1 MTRATRLALAL
12 LAATPATLALCA
24 LSRPAWAEA
33 PNTKAQPVYVLT
45 LSTDDSDDQ
54 AEALTQAL
62 RSRVRTVQGWSL
74 LETAQSFDTLAIAL
88 KCPPKPDAGCLGR
101 VGDQLHADHF
111 TWGTLAK
118 GPKPGEVTAIVHMWT
133 RGKGDESA
141 NEAYSDNLKDASDE
155 SLRSIA
161 IRLFGTLTGGVV
173 GGTVVVHAGT
183 AGGMVLIDGAEKGPI
198 QGGVARVDVPAGAHT
213 ITVRV
218 PGFDAA
224 PQTANV
230 AVGAEQ
236 ELTFALTPGGAGGQD
251 GATKAAFPL
260 RKVLAYSAIVVGG
273 GLLIVSGV
281 ETAAWIGDSNQS
293 NSDRQNVPKSV
304 TDVCATEVNQPAED
318 ACKKSK
324 DATSVSALGWTFGI
338 VGAGL
343 VGTGVILLLTD
354 HSSTEAPPPADARYA
369 PKPKFDVVPAVGPK
383 GGSVGLRVT
392 F

>member
-12 LAATPATLALCA
+12 LAATPATLAL
-24 LSRPAWAEA
+24 SRPARAEA
-33 PNTKAQPVYVLT
+33 PSTKAQPVYVLT

-74 LETAQSFDTLAIAL
+74 LESAQSFDTLAIAL
-88 KCPPKPDAGCLGR
+88 KCPPKPDTGCLGR
-101 VGDQLHADHF
+101 IGDQLHADHF

-118 GPKPGEVTAIVHMWT
+118 GPKPGEVTAVVHMWT
-133 RGKGDESA
+133 RGKGDELT

-155 SLRSIA
+155 SLRAIA
-161 IRLFGTLTGGVV
+161 IRLFGKLSGGVV
-173 GGTVVVHAGT
+173 GGTIVVHAGS
-183 AGGMVLIDGAEKGPI
+183 AGGVVLVDGAEKGHFE
-198 QGGVARVDVPAGAHT
+198 GGVARVDVPAGAHT
-213 ITVRV
+213 VTVRV
-218 PGFDAA
+218 PGYDAS
-224 PQTANV
+224 PQTATV

-236 ELTFALTPGGAGGQD
+236 ELTFGVSAGGTGGPD
-251 GATKAAFPL
+251 GASKSPFPL
-260 RKVLAYSAIVVGG
+260 RKVLAYSAVVVGG

-304 TDVCATEVNQPAED
+304 SDVCANEVNQAAQD

-324 DATSVSALGWTFGI
+324 DAQSVSALGWTFGI
-338 VGAGL
+338 IGAGL

-354 HSSTEAPPPADARYA
+354 HSSTESPPTADARRA
-369 PKPKFDVVPAVGPK
+369 TKPKFDVVPAVGFQ
-383 GGSVGLRVT
+383 GGSVDLRVT